1 MPDADLPGQWRTAL
15 ITGLLNDA
23 QMAETRGLAFANYEL
38 RAEARIG
45 LGRIVALYYLLILFM
60 PESLTYLVPV
70 FLNRQGDRTLG
81 ADGAHRRRLGAGDRG
96 AERHRR
102 GLAVDGEPRAGE
114 QGAQLAQKLGQ
125 LQPSIAVF
133 LLECMR
139 RSRTA
144 EPPA

>member
-70 FLNRQGDRTLG
+70 FLNRQCDRTLG
-81 ADGAHRRRLGAGDRG
+81 ADGAHRRRLVADDRG
-96 AERHRR
+96 AGCRR
-102 GLAVDGEPRAGE
+102 RA
-114 QGAQLAQKLGQ
+114 
-125 LQPSIAVF
+125 S
-133 LLECMR
+133 R
-139 RSRTA
+139 R
-144 EPPA
+144 